1 MQPAVEGLVHRRW
14 EAADALRA
22 QLCLRG
28 ARKGEA
34 GHRRTQ
40 RGGPGDGGWMVDIIT
55 IYIYNIYIYSVY
67 IYMRHNMTDFI

>member
-1 MQPAVEGLVHRRW
+1 MQPAVEGLMHRRW

-22 QLCLRG
+22 ELGLRG

-40 RGGPGDGGWMVDIIT
+40 RGGPGDGGWILDGWWI
-55 IYIYNIYIYSVY
+55 
-67 IYMRHNMTDFI
+67 